1 MKVKSTFI
9 IFILLFSI
17 SRAQSSREINLF
29 DYNRGVRVVDFS
41 SNYEDRW
48 DVQNILENTPMPT
61 YGDWPA
67 WCTAQ
72 NAPFPHFVTVDL
84 ARMEWLDILI
94 FNNKIPDESGG
105 WKGISAKDIEVY
117 VSTESKD
124 GSFTKVA
131 SFCLENNEP
140 HQVVKVSPVQARWV
154 KFIVKSNYG
163 HPEYTELGQLGGYDD
178 KKREA
183 DIKAEMEKNGY
194 IDIYGLYFDFG
205 SDNLRQE
212 SKPAVDNIVNFLKQ
226 NPGVKIQIEGHTDNV
241 GSDLANNKLSENRA
255 ANVKNELVK
264 NGIDSIRL
272 TTKGY
277 GSKKPVAENSTVT
290 GRAQNRRVTI
300 RKI

>member
-1 MKVKSTFI
+1 MNLKSTVLFLA
-9 IFILLFSI
+9 ILFASGY
-17 SRAQSSREINLF
+17 AQQASENNLF

-84 ARMEWLDILI
+84 SRTEWIDILI

-105 WKGISAKDIEVY
+105 WKGISAKDIDVY
-117 VSTESKD
+117 ISGRSKD
-124 GSFTKVA
+124 EGFVKAA
-131 SFCLENNEP
+131 SFRLENNVS
-140 HQVVKVSPVQARWV
+140 HQVVKITPVEARWV
-154 KFIVKSNYG
+154 KFVVNSNYG
-163 HPEYTELGQLGGYDD
+163 HPEYTELGQLGGFDD

-183 DIKAEMEKNGY
+183 DIKAEIDRNGF
-194 IDIYGLYFDFG
+194 IDLYGLYFDFG
-205 SDNLRQE
+205 SDNLKAE
-212 SKPAVDNIVNFLKQ
+212 SKPSIDNILKYLKQ
-226 NPGVKIQIEGHTDNV
+226 NPGIKILIEGHTDNV
-241 GSDLANNKLSENRA
+241 GSDAANNRLSENRA
-255 ANVKNELVK
+255 SSVKNELVK
-264 NGIDSIRL
+264 NGIDEARL
-272 TTKGY
+272 SVKGF
-277 GSKKPVAENSTVT
+277 GSKRPVGDNNSVT